1 MSPTHCHTKLI
12 ERYRQLVEVY
22 FTEPLD
28 ADDLAVGSFIQDTI
42 ECDISLPNQTK
53 AIKKGRKKTFVYK
66 RYGVFLFVV
75 FVKVTFKNSN
85 NSK

>member
-28 ADDLAVGSFIQDTI
+28 ADDLAVGSFIQ
-42 ECDISLPNQTK
+42 CDISLPSQTK